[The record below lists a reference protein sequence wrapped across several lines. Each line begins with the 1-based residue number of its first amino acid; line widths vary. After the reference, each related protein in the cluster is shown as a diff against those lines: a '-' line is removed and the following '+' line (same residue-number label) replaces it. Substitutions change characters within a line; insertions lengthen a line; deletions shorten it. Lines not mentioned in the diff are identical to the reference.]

1 MTEDEEVFPKMV
13 PQMIKIGEE
22 AGRTSEILE
31 NIENFYTKEVNNLTE
46 NLTAIIEPL
55 LIIVLGVGTGILV
68 AAIIMPI
75 YDMAGSM

>member
-1 MTEDEEVFPKMV
+1 
-13 PQMIKIGEE
+13 
-22 AGRTSEILE
+22 
-31 NIENFYTKEVNNLTE
+31 
-46 NLTAIIEPL
+46 L

>member
-1 MTEDEEVFPKMV
+1 
-13 PQMIKIGEE
+13 MIKIGEE